1 LDLRELEGAIQAF
14 RVLDPTHLPAHHI
27 AVFLVVAQEEPCTFA
42 LIEQR
47 LGLSTSA
54 VSRTIHALGDEHR
67 KGRQGFRLVTVEKDP
82 KEGRRFI
89 AMLTPRGQ
97 ALKRQLL
104 TL

>member
-1 LDLRELEGAIQAF
+1 MDLRQLETAVQVF

-27 AVFLVVAQEEPCTFA
+27 AVSLVVCQEEPVTFSV
-42 LIEQR
+42 IEER
-47 LGLSTSA
+47 LALSTSA

-67 KGRQGFRLVTVEKDP
+67 KGKPGFRLVTVERDP

-104 TL
+104 NL